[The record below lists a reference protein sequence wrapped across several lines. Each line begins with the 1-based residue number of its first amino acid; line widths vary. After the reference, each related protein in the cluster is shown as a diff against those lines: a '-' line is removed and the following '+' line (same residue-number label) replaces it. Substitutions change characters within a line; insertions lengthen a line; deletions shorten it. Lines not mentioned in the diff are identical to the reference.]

1 MFWGSL
7 RAQSLSTQSAA
18 GQNPTVLIN
27 QHLAGDGVLLSNA
40 KFNNSTGNISTAQ
53 IGTFTYTGNA
63 FPYHSGLIMTTG
75 NVSVA
80 NGPNNSGSSSSA
92 VSPEYVDPQLQPYA
106 TSTLHNCSALEFNFV
121 AYSDTFAF
129 NYIFGSEEYEE

>member
-1 MFWGSL
+1 MRLKLIYLTIGCLMLWGSL

-75 NVSVA
+75 NVSVEFDDPKDGGVA
-80 NGPNNSGSSSSA
+80 VLAKPKSASSA
-92 VSPEYVDPQLQPYA
+92 FFFRLKKNRA
-106 TSTLHNCSALEFNFV
+106 R
-121 AYSDTFAF
+121 
-129 NYIFGSEEYEE
+129 